1 MQKDIIF
8 EIITNVCKQTMKGKL
23 ITSALFF
30 ALVAATTF
38 AQQNNNTSSLKLTT
52 FLNTPTLELAA
63 PNMDAVRKEDEER
76 NKNGQLYRIGV
87 FGYTHITTLN
97 SGVWTST
104 PTGRV
109 WQLHVKY
116 AGAEALSFLFET
128 FKIYD
133 QTTVTVFNNEGKKLH
148 KTLTKEDVLDHF
160 QQNIALCFGD
170 EMTLQIIEPLGS
182 KPSEILI
189 DRIIYNYRSTGNPTI
204 AKINES
210 DNCEINVNCSPVG
223 DTWQDEKN
231 GVARV
236 YVVDPAGAG
245 YCSGSLV
252 NNTSHDC
259 KPLFLTALHCGVD
272 ATTSNFN
279 QWRFYFRYEAVGCT
293 SPSAA
298 GTLDDYYITG
308 CVKLASS
315 NDGGG
320 DTGSDFLLVQLGTTA
335 NETATVNKL
344 KLSTFGAYWNGWDAN
359 STATTGG
366 AGIHHPS
373 GDIKKISTFSGNT
386 TSSGWNGNGLQSHWR
401 ITWTSNSN
409 GHGVTEGGSSGSPL
423 FNSSNGRII
432 GTLTG
437 GGSYCTALSSPD
449 YYGKVAYHWTSNGT
463 PANEQLKTYLDPL
476 NTGVLV
482 YNGSYNPCSG
492 AGIEENEL
500 ASLIGLYPNPAS
512 NNITLDLSALEGQEF
527 VVTVVDITGKIMHER
542 RLTKSEKT
550 MLSVADFAKGLY
562 FIRIDTGNTLVTKEF
577 IKE

>member
-1 MQKDIIF
+1 
-8 EIITNVCKQTMKGKL
+8 MKGKL
-23 ITSALFF
+23 ITTALFF

-76 NKNGQLYRIGV
+76 DKNGQLYRIGV
-87 FGYTHITTLN
+87 FGYTHVTTTN
-97 SGVWTST
+97 SGIWSAL
-104 PTGRV
+104 PSGDRV

-128 FKIYD
+128 FKIYG
-133 QTTVTVFNNEGKKLH
+133 QTTVRVFNNAGKQLH
-148 KTLTKEDVLDHF
+148 KTVTADDVLDHF

-170 EMTLQIIEPLGS
+170 EMTLEITEPVGT
-182 KPSEILI
+182 KASEILLN
-189 DRIIYNYRSTGNPTI
+189 RIVYNYRSTGNPVV

-223 DTWQDEKN
+223 DNWKDEKN

-236 YVVDPAGAG
+236 YVVDPTGAG
-245 YCSGSLV
+245 WCSGSLV

-279 QWRFYFRYEAVGCT
+279 QWKFYFRYEAVSCT
-293 SPSAA
+293 NPTIA
-298 GTLDDYYITG
+298 GTLDDYFVTG

-320 DTGSDFLLVQLGTTA
+320 DTGSDFLLVQLGTAA
-335 NETATVNKL
+335 NESATINKL

-359 STATTGG
+359 TTATTGG

-373 GDIKKISTFSGNT
+373 GDIKKISTFNGNT
-386 TSSGWNGNGLQSHWR
+386 NSTGWNGNGLQSHWR
-401 ITWTSNSN
+401 ISWSSNTN

-423 FNSSNGRII
+423 FNNSNGRII

-449 YYGKVAYHWTSNGT
+449 YYGKMSFHWASNGT

-482 YNGSYNPCSG
+482 YNGSFNPCSG
-492 AGIEENEL
+492 AGVEENEL

-527 VVTVVDITGKIMHER
+527 VVTIVDITGKVMHEQ
-542 RLTKSEKT
+542 RLDKTEKT

-562 FIRIDTGNTLVTKEF
+562 FIRIGTGNTLVTKEF

>member
-463 PANEQLKTYLDPL
+463 PANEQLKTFLDPL

>member
-87 FGYTHITTLN
+87 FGHTHITTLN

-189 DRIIYNYRSTGNPTI
+189 DRIIYNYRSTGNPSI

-335 NETATVNKL
+335 NEAATVNKL

-463 PANEQLKTYLDPL
+463 PANEQLKTFLDPL

>member
-1 MQKDIIF
+1 
-8 EIITNVCKQTMKGKL
+8 
-23 ITSALFF
+23 
-30 ALVAATTF
+30 
-38 AQQNNNTSSLKLTT
+38 
-52 FLNTPTLELAA
+52 
-63 PNMDAVRKEDEER
+63 MDAVRKEDEER

-87 FGYTHITTLN
+87 YGYTHTTTLN
-97 SGVWTST
+97 SGIWTT
-104 PTGRV
+104 TANGDRV

-128 FKIYD
+128 FKIYG
-133 QTTVTVFNNEGKKLH
+133 QTTVRVFNNAGKQLH
-148 KTLTKEDVLDHF
+148 KTVTADDVLDHF

-170 EMTLQIIEPLGS
+170 EMTLEITEPVGT
-182 KPSEILI
+182 KASEILL
-189 DRIIYNYRSTGNPTI
+189 DRIVYNYRSTGNPVV

-223 DTWQDEKN
+223 DNWKDEKN

-236 YVVDPAGAG
+236 YVVDPTGAG
-245 YCSGSLV
+245 WCSGSLV

-279 QWRFYFRYEAVGCT
+279 QWKFYFRYEAVSCT
-293 SPSAA
+293 NPTIA
-298 GTLDDYYITG
+298 GTLDDYFVTG

-320 DTGSDFLLVQLGTTA
+320 DTGSDFLLVQLGTAA
-335 NETATVNKL
+335 NESATINKL

-359 STATTGG
+359 AAATTGG
-366 AGIHHPS
+366 VGIHHPS
-373 GDIKKISTFSGNT
+373 GDIKKISTFNGNT
-386 TSSGWNGNGLQSHWR
+386 NSTGWNGNGLQSHWR
-401 ITWTSNSN
+401 ISWSSNTN

-423 FNSSNGRII
+423 FNNSNGRII

-437 GGSYCTALSSPD
+437 GGSYCTALTSPD
-449 YYGKVAYHWTSNGT
+449 YYGKMSFHWASNGT

-476 NTGVLV
+476 NTGVLA
-482 YNGSYNPCSG
+482 YNGSFNPCSG
-492 AGIEENEL
+492 AGVEENEL

-527 VVTVVDITGKIMHER
+527 VVTVVDITGKIMLEER
-542 RLTKSEKT
+542 ITKTEKT

-562 FIRIDTGNTLVTKEF
+562 FIRIGTANTLVTKEF
-577 IKE
+577 IKD